1 MVMTTLSLL
10 GVPLSSLS
18 LSFFSLSFLSR
29 LDSFFLGSAVAV
41 VWGWS
46 AWAESSSLLSLVRSD
61 DDVNNSQRDGGRS
74 ECRASRRSRGE
85 AQFITMAFLISTSAS
100 ANRQPAAS
108 SLSLAWYE
116 STDSPALCFSRP
128 NRSGSEAS
136 ASFCLAAKCWVS
148 PDTAVE

>member
-46 AWAESSSLLSLVRSD
+46 AWAESSSLLSVSYFLSFLESPDFFFSD
-61 DDVNNSQRDGGRS
+61 
-74 ECRASRRSRGE
+74 
-85 AQFITMAFLISTSAS
+85 
-100 ANRQPAAS
+100 PAAF
-108 SLSLAWYE
+108 SLLDWSRVAYR
-116 STDSPALCFSRP
+116 TGPCLC
-128 NRSGSEAS
+128 
-136 ASFCLAAKCWVS
+136 
-148 PDTAVE
+148 